1 MKISFPTCNNI
12 PGSIITLKLT
22 KNNITEES
30 RIPNLTTLEQDNQ
43 NFRDL
48 LAKGTKCYQF
58 ENGNTLWLLKKEND
72 DGKFLTIKDKNDKEI
87 KKIELAGDMMSYSHS
102 SSCEKY
108 TAISTYDKK
117 TKNGFIVVYSLP
129 DLKKISSFEAQKN
142 DTIEI
147 VTSSSLF
154 TDKGKIIIYSEG
166 DINIYDI
173 KTGQLE
179 KSFVIEKYSYIQV
192 QHQLDDGTFLS
203 VLKNGVVC
211 HWSID
216 GTIISKTKGEVVANG
231 VISCAAHD
239 KGVVTLYPRLMQQ
252 SYACL
257 ESTDEF
263 EDKK

>member
-1 MKISFPTCNNI
+1 M
-12 PGSIITLKLT
+12 
-22 KNNITEES
+22 
-30 RIPNLTTLEQDNQ
+30 
-43 NFRDL
+43 
-48 LAKGTKCYQF
+48 
-58 ENGNTLWLLKKEND
+58 
-72 DGKFLTIKDKNDKEI
+72 
-87 KKIELAGDMMSYSHS
+87 
-102 SSCEKY
+102 
-108 TAISTYDKK
+108 
-117 TKNGFIVVYSLP
+117 
-129 DLKKISSFEAQKN
+129 KKISSFEAQKN

-154 TDKGKIIIYSEG
+154 TDKGKIIIYSGG

-231 VISCAAHD
+231 VISSAAHD

-252 SYACL
+252 SYTCL

>member
-1 MKISFPTCNNI
+1 
-12 PGSIITLKLT
+12 
-22 KNNITEES
+22 
-30 RIPNLTTLEQDNQ
+30 
-43 NFRDL
+43 
-48 LAKGTKCYQF
+48 
-58 ENGNTLWLLKKEND
+58 
-72 DGKFLTIKDKNDKEI
+72 
-87 KKIELAGDMMSYSHS
+87 MMTYSHS

-192 QHQLDDGTFLS
+192 QHKLDDGTFLS
-203 VLKNGVVC
+203 VIKGGVVC
-211 HWSID
+211 HWKLD
-216 GTIISKTKGEVVANG
+216 GTIISKTKGEVVADG
-231 VISCAAHD
+231 VISCAAND
-239 KGVVTLYPRLMQQ
+239 KGVVTLYPSLMKQ

-257 ESTDEF
+257 ESMDEF
-263 EDKK
+263 ENKK